1 MSCLSGPSLE
11 TASTFERQRGRA
23 IGKRSRGEGEQ
34 AMEWDC
40 GKTIQLLLLLLFK
53 GQLRQHEVGGG
64 GHHQRHTVT
73 VTIPMELSVT
83 HSDAK
88 I

>member
-1 MSCLSGPSLE
+1 
-11 TASTFERQRGRA
+11 
-23 IGKRSRGEGEQ
+23 
-34 AMEWDC
+34 MEWDC